1 MSSVRDILDRSP
13 MNRFQIMAV
22 GICIFLSALDGFDVL
37 AISFASPGIAQEWSV
52 NRADLGIIL
61 SIELIGM
68 ALGSVVLGRV
78 ADNIGRRPTILGCLL
93 VMSLGMYGASLVSTI
108 NELLAIRFLTGF
120 GIGGVMAS
128 ISAMAAE
135 YSNAKYRGRSV
146 MLMAAGYPIGAV
158 IAGTIASELLVAYD
172 WRAVFVFG
180 GILTAAAFVMVF
192 FLMPESVE
200 YLADKRPANALQ
212 KINQTLT
219 KMGHQTISELP
230 IIEQNVQPQQGFKE
244 LFSNKYALITILLT
258 MAYFLHVM
266 LFYYIL
272 KWIPKLVVDMNYA
285 ASSAGKVLVWAN
297 VGGGLGSVLI
307 GIVATNFNVRKV
319 AITLML
325 LSFAAISYFGMG
337 QDSFT
342 EISIVAAV
350 CGFFTTSAIVVM
362 YALFAKYYPSA
373 LRATGTGFIIGLG
386 RAGSALGPVLAG
398 FLFAS
403 QMSLLNVSVIMG
415 CGALLASFALM
426 YLGRYVDE

>member
-1 MSSVRDILDRSP
+1 MSSVRDILDNSP
-13 MNRFQIMAV
+13 MNGFQIMAV
-22 GICIFLSALDGFDVL
+22 GISIFLSALDGFDVL

-108 NELLAIRFLTGF
+108 NELLAIRFITGF

-158 IAGTIASELLVAYD
+158 IAGTIASELLVAFD

-180 GILTAAAFVMVF
+180 GILTAAAFVVVF

-230 IIEQNVQPQQGFKE
+230 AIEQNVQPQQGFKE
-244 LFSNKYALITILLT
+244 LFSNKYAVITISLT
-258 MAYFLHVM
+258 LAYFLHVM

-325 LSFAAISYFGMG
+325 LSFAAITYFGMG

-362 YALFAKYYPSA
+362 YALFAKYYPST

-415 CGALLASFALM
+415 CGALFASFALM
-426 YLGRYVDE
+426 YLGRYVD